1 MKNRINVVVF
11 TLFLL
16 INACSNKYNK
26 ETLSFK
32 KYMQEQFNTDIEDG
46 NYVLIPLNICHTCIE
61 TIGDIL
67 LVTFNKKNK
76 IILIDY
82 TSTTINNY
90 KSKYLEGY
98 KVYKDNKMN
107 LVKQNIISGNNIYV
121 FKIQNHKIIDK
132 IKFIRGKNEN
142 EIKKF
147 LLK

>member
-46 NYVLIPLNICHTCIE
+46 NYVLIPLNMCHACIE

-90 KSKYLEGY
+90 KAKYLEGY

>member
-1 MKNRINVVVF
+1 
-11 TLFLL
+11 L
-16 INACSNKYNK
+16 
-26 ETLSFK
+26 
-32 KYMQEQFNTDIEDG
+32 
-46 NYVLIPLNICHTCIE
+46 
-61 TIGDIL
+61 
-67 LVTFNKKNK
+67 
-76 IILIDY
+76 IILQL
-82 TSTTINNY
+82 INNY

-132 IKFIRGKNEN
+132 IKLIRGKNEN